1 MPQLNPKPPKTARS
15 PDDAP
20 NPPCSESSRARCR
33 SRARTA
39 RSRQSEAAH
48 DRWAGGSVLTQLG
61 CSVLRETSL
70 HRRKRR
76 CILVVVYISQDS
88 ETYPAYRVDTKR
100 AFRAR
105 PGPCDSGLDGVAA
118 AATRIASRH
127 RGRYAPRGQN
137 GYVGHRMQRIAD
149 ASASTRK
156 PTPEYRGYAAC
167 APYSIVKKA
176 GADTLPR
183 LFRAIQG
190 SSTDLSTTEYS
201 VTDPRL
207 QPDP

>member
-33 SRARTA
+33 SRACTA
-39 RSRQSEAAH
+39 RSRRSEAAH
-48 DRWAGGSVLTQLG
+48 DRWACGSVLTQLG

-105 PGPCDSGLDGVAA
+105 PGPCDSGSRGRCSRRNAYRF
-118 AATRIASRH
+118 TTSRPIRASRPERIRRSSNAAH
-127 RGRYAPRGQN
+127 RGCLGVNAK
-137 GYVGHRMQRIAD
+137 AD
-149 ASASTRK
+149 AGISRMCRLRAVLYCKKSRSRHSA
-156 PTPEYRGYAAC
+156 PA
-167 APYSIVKKA
+167 V
-176 GADTLPR
+176 
-183 LFRAIQG
+183 
-190 SSTDLSTTEYS
+190 SS
-201 VTDPRL
+201 DPRL
-207 QPDP
+207 EHRPVDYRI